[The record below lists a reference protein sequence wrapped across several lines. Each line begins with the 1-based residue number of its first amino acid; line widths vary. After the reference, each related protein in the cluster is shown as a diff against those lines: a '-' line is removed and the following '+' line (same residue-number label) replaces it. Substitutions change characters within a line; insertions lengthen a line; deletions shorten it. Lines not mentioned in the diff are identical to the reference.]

1 MAASF
6 SNSSSSISRL
16 QGAYNSSTGLVNSL
30 AYPNNVSANSLLL
43 ASVTWDPHSSSS
55 TPPPP
60 TVSDSLGNSFNLV
73 QTAYDSPETQAWCLY
88 YAINTKGA
96 GADTITVS
104 YASGTGWTGLIID
117 EFSGVSTSSP
127 LDGSAVQDQQ
137 NITGGTNTLS
147 SGSFS
152 TSSAGDL
159 IYASTFNVNPNI
171 SSLVPGTNFTPGVT
185 VSSFW
190 GTAGPFAGTEYM
202 TQSSPGSIAGNF
214 TTSNTAGI
222 YAITIGAAF
231 RAAGAVPVTYTITPT
246 AGSNGSISPS
256 GAVKVNSGA
265 SQTFTFTPATGYQ
278 VSSVTV
284 DGTAVTTAS
293 SYSFSNVT
301 ANHTIGVSFSPST
314 FTLTPSAGSNG
325 TISPSGAVTVNS
337 GGSQT
342 FTFTPATGYQVSSV
356 LVDGTAVTTASSY
369 SFSNVT
375 ANHTIGVSFSP
386 STFTLTPSAGSNGT
400 ISPSGTVTVNSGG
413 SQTFSFTPATGYQV
427 GSVLIESSVGVL
439 SSYTFSSV
447 TANHTISATFISATI

>member
-43 ASVTWDPHSSSS
+43 ASVTWNPHSSSS

-265 SQTFTFTPATGYQ
+265 SQTFTFTPATGYK

-301 ANHTIGVSFSPST
+301 ANHTIGVTFSPST
-314 FTLTPSAGSNG
+314 FTLTAIGRVKRHDFAIGRGDGKLRRKPDLYIHPGDRLQGFKRRGRRDGSNNG
-325 TISPSGAVTVNS
+325 VELQFFQCD
-337 GGSQT
+337 SQPHDRRLL
-342 FTFTPATGYQVSSV
+342 FTEYLHLNRHRPGQ
-356 LVDGTAVTTASSY
+356 TARFRRRAR
-369 SFSNVT
+369 
-375 ANHTIGVSFSP
+375 
-386 STFTLTPSAGSNGT
+386 
-400 ISPSGTVTVNSGG
+400 
-413 SQTFSFTPATGYQV
+413 
-427 GSVLIESSVGVL
+427 
-439 SSYTFSSV
+439 
-447 TANHTISATFISATI
+447 